1 MDVLSRPA
9 EEFGND
15 QSIETMWAIKAF
27 EHAEIYFNIL
37 CSVDPKDLKLTPL
50 DDLIYKLFREEFP
63 NLDITVLIENELKST
78 KEKAKW
84 RPFCE
89 RFKTLVEDYSYGTL
103 LRADAKEDYKE
114 ENTILV
120 TRIQFLAIEI
130 ARNREGV
137 NDILRKKFTPAVDQR
152 DKNEE
157 TQS

>member
-15 QSIETMWAIKAF
+15 QSLEVMWAMKAYD
-27 EHAEIYFNIL
+27 HAHIYFNIL
-37 CSVDPKDLKLTPL
+37 CSADPKLLKLTPI
-50 DDLIYKLFREEFP
+50 DDIIYKIFREEFP
-63 NLDITVLIENELKST
+63 TLDLHVINENELKST

-89 RFKTLVEDYSYGTL
+89 RFKTLVEDYSFGTL
-103 LRADAKEDYKE
+103 VRGDASDDYKE

-130 ARNREGV
+130 ARNKEGV
-137 NDILRKKFTPAVDQR
+137 NDILRKKFYPIE
-152 DKNEE
+152 DKED
-157 TQS
+157 S